1 MCMYALFVC
10 IVMMIMMMVR
20 YLLLSLVV
28 VRVSTSMDEKQKNLE
43 IRFNLFI
50 MEKGKQ
56 QQQTGESVQS

>member
-28 VRVSTSMDEKQKNLE
+28 VRVSTSMYEKQKNLE

-50 MEKGKQ
+50 REKGKQ